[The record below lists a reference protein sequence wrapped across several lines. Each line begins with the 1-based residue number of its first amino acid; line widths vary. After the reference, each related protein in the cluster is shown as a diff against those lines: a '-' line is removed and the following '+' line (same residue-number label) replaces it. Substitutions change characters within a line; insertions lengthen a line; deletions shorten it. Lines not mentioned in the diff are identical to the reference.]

1 MAKKNRND
9 LADRL
14 AYLPVRALVALTG
27 AMPRNLRL
35 ATGGAIGRSI
45 VRGNGRLRDRAE
57 RNLAYVFPDLSAED
71 RCRIAIETGDTFGR
85 TFLEILHM
93 RDFQK
98 NSTILPPSGEGAQA
112 IIEAGRNGTGAILVS
127 GHFGQWEAARKWIR
141 QQGIDCAGVYR
152 PTENPYINRIYSEGL
167 EEGGSPMFAKGPRG
181 MRGLVSHLAKGNV
194 VSLLVDQYDHRATSL
209 DFVGRPAPT
218 SLFAPQLALK
228 YGVPLVPIFG
238 YRLADRRTIQVETD
252 PPIPH
257 TTASEMM
264 QAVNDALAAR
274 IRAHPGQ
281 YYWLHRRWSKSL
293 PEAGAHGDPT

>member
-1 MAKKNRND
+1 MSKKNRND

-14 AYLPVRALVALTG
+14 AYYPVRALVGLTG
-27 AMPRNLRL
+27 AMPYRL
-35 ATGGAIGRSI
+35 QVEAGGAIGRAI
-45 VRGNGRLRDRAE
+45 LRTNVRLRDRIY
-57 RNLAYVFPDLSAED
+57 RNLAHVFPDLTASE
-71 RCRIAIETGDTFGR
+71 RKRIALQTGDTFGR

-93 RDFQK
+93 RGFQK
-98 NSTILPPSGEGAQA
+98 NSAILPPAGEGAEA

-141 QQGIDCAGVYR
+141 MQGIECAGVYR
-152 PTENPYINRIYSEGL
+152 PTENPYINRIYREGL
-167 EEGGSPMFAKGPRG
+167 EEGGSPMFSKGPRG
-181 MRGLVSHLAKGNV
+181 MRGLVSHLAKGKV
-194 VSLLVDQYDHRATSL
+194 VSLLVDQYDHRATPL

-218 SLFAPQLALK
+218 SLFAAQLALK

-238 YRLADRRTIQVETD
+238 YRLADRRQIQVETD

-264 QAVNDALAAR
+264 QAVNDSLAAR

-281 YYWLHRRWSKSL
+281 YYWLHRRWSKTL
-293 PEAGAHGDPT
+293 KPVDTEAAS